1 MSSGKLID
9 IVKADICSYLRGS
22 HQEILYNERDFQM
35 HLATYFKETG
45 HYDDVDLEYFVPTN
59 MLDGYKELWD
69 SELRLDILV
78 RKGAEYCPVELK
90 YKTKQ
95 IKSSLKRF
103 GVEVNNVVIVK
114 NQGAQ
119 DLGMYG
125 FWKDVK
131 RIEMLKE
138 KFDAIKS
145 GLSVFLT
152 NDEFYKKP
160 SRETSNN
167 REFCMCEGINSR
179 SKHWQRDSK
188 ITVGYKGFDL
198 SKEYHITWDKANFGG
213 YQFHYCIVEI

>member
-9 IVKADICSYLRGS
+9 IVKADIGSYLRGS

-95 IKSSLKRF
+95 IKFSLKRF
-103 GVEVNNVVIVK
+103 GVEVDNVVIVK

-131 RIEMLKE
+131 RLEMVKE
-138 KFDAIKS
+138 RFDSVKS

-152 NDEFYKKP
+152 NDSYYKGQP
-160 SRETSNN
+160 GENSNN
-167 REFCMCEGINSR
+167 REYSMCGGLKSKSKRWLRETSITQSR
-179 SKHWQRDSK
+179 P
-188 ITVGYKGFDL
+188 GFDL
-198 SKEYHITWDKANFGG
+198 NKEYYIVWESV
-213 YQFHYCIVEI
+213 QFAGHFFSYCMIEI